1 MKKIAEKKGKK
12 SNEECIEVCQSSPQK
27 LTAKSKK
34 MDVFCR
40 RAAEFYECIEC
51 IYTCKKQSDW
61 NKHILTKK
69 HKKNMNIEDEE
80 KTYICNHCNKK
91 YDKYKSFWSHTKK
104 CFHEINENEE
114 RPPQEKPQEKTQIIS
129 EFNKDISIDFVNRLL
144 EQNGE
149 LRNLLILQSE
159 RINEQTEK
167 LNEQGSILN
176 ELQTKQTM
184 VVNNHN
190 TMNNKFNLNVFL
202 NEQCKDAMNLMDF
215 VKNIQITN
223 EDIENN
229 GQLGFVGGISKI
241 FLDNLKQLSVYER
254 PIHCTD
260 IKRETMYIKSDDR
273 WQKEEDKMKLQKA
286 ITEIS
291 RKSVAKINQW
301 KVETPEYENM
311 DSPEFMRG
319 IIMSNNSMAGHN
331 RESYADKIIRLL
343 AKETMVDK
351 NNLLL

>member
-1 MKKIAEKKGKK
+1 MSQKNILKYF
-12 SNEECIEVCQSSPQK
+12 CQNCDVYCSKPSIFNRHL
-27 LTAKSKK
+27 LTAKHKK
-34 MDVFCR
+34 YQESDVLSQNKSPYDCSSCN
-40 RAAEFYECIEC
+40 YST
-51 IYTCKKQSDW
+51 IYKRDW
-61 NKHILTKK
+61 DKHVNTKK
-69 HKKNMNIEDEE
+69 HKKNEMETNNNYNCD
-80 KTYICNHCNKK
+80 YCNKA
-91 YDKYKSFWSHTKK
+91 YMNYKTFWSHKNK
-104 CFHEINENEE
+104 CKI
-114 RPPQEKPQEKTQIIS
+114 QDKSKDT
-129 EFNKDISIDFVNRLL
+129 EFDTNMILNIDFVKKILQ
-144 EQNGE
+144 QNGE
-149 LRNLLILQSE
+149 LRNLLILQGE
-159 RINEQTEK
+159 QMNEHKGLLTKQDE
-167 LNEQGSILN
+167 ILN
-176 ELQTKQTM
+176 DLQTKQPM

-190 TMNNKFNLNVFL
+190 IMNNKFNLNVFL

-260 IKRETMYIKSDDR
+260 VKRETMYIKSDDR
-273 WQKEEDKMKLQKA
+273 WQKEDNKTKLQKA

-301 KVETPEYENM
+301 KVETPEYDDM

-319 IIMSNNSMAGHN
+319 IIMSTNSMAGHN